1 MFGSL
6 VYMYIGYPILLMLL
20 SKLINRK
27 ETDEFNSDPSD
38 RLPTVSLII
47 AAYNEESI
55 IEEKIKNSVALDYPK
70 ELFEVVIAS
79 DGSDDK
85 TNSIVTHYAEQC
97 DLINFI
103 KYQRRQGKAHA
114 LNEGVVH
121 SKGEILVFSDANVIY
136 EKNAIKEI
144 VQKFLDP
151 EIGGVCGKVLLYSSA
166 SNEAGG
172 ESLYMKYE
180 RFIHKHESIIKTMI
194 GTDGAMYAVRRE
206 LYSPL
211 PSSAIVDDFIIAMKV
226 AGQGYRVVYADSAQ
240 GYEKSAPSIESEFKR
255 KVRIFAGGF
264 QSALF
269 LRHILNPLKDPFL
282 AVGFFSHKLL
292 RWSSPFFLLCVLLSN
307 ISLLGDLFYLYLFVL
322 QLAFYGCALLG
333 YFFPKHRK
341 APIVYFPLYF
351 SMINLAALLGFFRF
365 LFGLQKVTWEKTR
378 G

>member
-180 RFIHKHESIIKTMI
+180 RFIHKHESIIKP
-194 GTDGAMYAVRRE
+194 YYNHRR
-206 LYSPL
+206 YHTGGRHNPN
-211 PSSAIVDDFIIAMKV
+211 PV
-226 AGQGYRVVYADSAQ
+226 
-240 GYEKSAPSIESEFKR
+240 KSK
-255 KVRIFAGGF
+255 
-264 QSALF
+264 
-269 LRHILNPLKDPFL
+269 
-282 AVGFFSHKLL
+282 
-292 RWSSPFFLLCVLLSN
+292 
-307 ISLLGDLFYLYLFVL
+307 
-322 QLAFYGCALLG
+322 
-333 YFFPKHRK
+333 
-341 APIVYFPLYF
+341 
-351 SMINLAALLGFFRF
+351 
-365 LFGLQKVTWEKTR
+365 
-378 G
+378 